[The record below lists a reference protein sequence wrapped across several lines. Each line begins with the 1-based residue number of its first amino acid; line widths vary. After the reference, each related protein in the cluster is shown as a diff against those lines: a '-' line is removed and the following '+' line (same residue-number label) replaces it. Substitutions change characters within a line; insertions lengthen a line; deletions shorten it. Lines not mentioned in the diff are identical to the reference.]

1 MYIVNKDTEHS
12 LDNHNATLNRLAAIG
27 EVSAGI
33 AHEIRNPLTAVKG
46 FLQLMERDYPSPHW
60 SVVQSELEQAIG
72 TVHELL
78 SVSKPNL
85 VSEPKTQFSLCA
97 IVENILSL
105 FHKEMYRVKVHKR
118 FHHTKAMVY
127 GKQNQVKRAIFNL
140 LKNAFEAIENE
151 GTIVIEHHLSSDSV
165 VLTIR
170 DTGSGIP
177 EDKLHL
183 LGTPFFTTKETGTG
197 LGLSQVYS
205 TFYEHNADITVES
218 NSEGTVFTI
227 TFPTVSTGFDGS
239 PVAELTYVEGETV
252 KEFFRRHREQFNES
266 MKFEAKTTFEI
277 VSQSKLVSTSDLLEH
292 ANQILDLIH
301 DGLTQEVIA
310 LAQERG
316 IVWAQSD
323 IPIISKMEWFYAL
336 RKVIWRFLRFFHIN
350 AKVTAEEAFDI
361 ADRISDT
368 LDNFVIHFNVSFTR
382 YRDNIVRSQ
391 QTIIDELTVPVIPL
405 FNHVAVLPLIG
416 VFDDKR
422 IEKIEERLLDDIES
436 KGIQKLFID
445 LSGAV
450 IADADIVEL
459 FRKVFN
465 GVSLLGCATVLTGIR
480 AATAKVMLKSELDF
494 SQMTVESTLQQALA
508 KESANGL
515 VSA

>member
-1 MYIVNKDTEHS
+1 MNNETEHS
-12 LDNHNATLNRLAAIG
+12 VDEHNATLNRLAAIG

-85 VSEPKTQFSLCA
+85 VTEPKRQFSLCA
-97 IVENILSL
+97 IIENILSL

-140 LKNAFEAIENE
+140 LKNAFEAIEDE
-151 GTIVIEHHLSSDSV
+151 GNIVIEHRRSSDSV
-165 VLTIR
+165 ILTIS
-170 DTGSGIP
+170 DSGPGIP
-177 EDKLHL
+177 QDKLSL
-183 LGTPFFTTKETGTG
+183 LGTPFFTTKDTGTG

-205 TFYEHNADITVES
+205 TFYEHGADITVKS
-218 NSEGTVFTI
+218 NGEGTVFTI
-227 TFPTVSTGFDGS
+227 IFPTVSSGIDGS
-239 PVAELTYVEGETV
+239 RAAELTYVEGEAI
-252 KEFFRRHREQFNES
+252 KEFFRRHRTQFNEAMES
-266 MKFEAKTTFEI
+266 EAKTTFEI

-292 ANQILDLIH
+292 ANQILNLIH

-336 RKVIWRFLRFFHIN
+336 RKVIWRLLSFYHVN
-350 AKVTAEEAFDI
+350 SQVTAAEAFDI

-368 LDNFVIHFNVSFTR
+368 LDNFIIHFNVSFTR

-391 QTIIDELTVPVIPL
+391 QSIIDELTVPVIPL

-416 VFDDKR
+416 VFDEKR

-450 IADADIVEL
+450 ITDAQVAEL

-465 GVSLLGCATVLTGIR
+465 GVSLLGCITVLTGIR
-480 AATAKVMLKSELDF
+480 AATAKVMLKSGLDF
-494 SQMTVESTLQQALA
+494 SQITVESTLQQALA
-508 KESANGL
+508 KESTNGC
-515 VSA
+515 AAI